1 MVIVMLKVLSVL
13 LASCFLFSCSSI
25 PNESKAYI
33 ENADWQ
39 ALGDFDGR
47 EGLPEKSETKLQ
59 ALSDQFNAGTVDY
72 KQYQDSYLAAVTI
85 YCEPKNAQRL
95 AILGKPYM
103 YACDRF
109 PNGGFFYHDWVTS
122 TRGGSM

>member
-1 MVIVMLKVLSVL
+1 MLYRQSVF
-13 LASCFLFSCSSI
+13 SFLFSCSSV

-39 ALGDFDGR
+39 AVGNFDGH
-47 EGLPEKSETKLQ
+47 EGLPEKSEKKLQ
-59 ALSDQFNAGTVDY
+59 ALSDQFNAGVVDY
-72 KQYQDSYLAAVTI
+72 SQYQESYLAAVTI

-109 PNGGFFYHDWVTS
+109 PNGGFFYHDWVTT